1 VPARIENKLHLT
13 SAFHS
18 FQTHF
23 ADKGDQPEEDPE
35 NLEHQ
40 QTFGRLGTIRVFET
54 EVRSERKRLENN
66 DITEYRRKHLS
77 IA

>member
-1 VPARIENKLHLT
+1 MPACIENKLHLT

-35 NLEHQ
+35 ILEHQ
-40 QTFGRLGTIRVFET
+40 QTFGSLGTIRVPET
-54 EVRSERKRLENN
+54 EVRPERKRLEND
-66 DITEYRRKHLS
+66 DITEKRRKHLS